1 MSSSAG
7 PESRQHLLRP
17 QDLLCPPTR
26 TPRSLRALRC
36 MVQQPCKTSFS
47 KDTQSVQSQ
56 CGVGQSAAGLSD
68 PLQLAHSL
76 APASTN
82 VLRVHSYTEKASC
95 RACVVKYLYTT
106 VATVYIK
113 KKK

>member
-26 TPRSLRALRC
+26 TPRRLRALRC
-36 MVQQPCKTSFS
+36 IVQQPCKTSFP

-56 CGVGQSAAGLSD
+56 CGVGPSAAGLSD
-68 PLQLAHSL
+68 RRQLETSL

-82 VLRVHSYTEKASC
+82 AHSIHYSLRSEERRVGKEGVSTWRDRWSAEH
-95 RACVVKYLYTT
+95 
-106 VATVYIK
+106 
-113 KKK
+113 